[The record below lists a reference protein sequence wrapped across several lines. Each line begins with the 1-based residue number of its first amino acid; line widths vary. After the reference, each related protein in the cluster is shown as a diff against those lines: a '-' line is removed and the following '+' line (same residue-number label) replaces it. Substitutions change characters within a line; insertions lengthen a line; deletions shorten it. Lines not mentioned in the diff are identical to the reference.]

1 MRHVTVCCSVLQ
13 CAAVCC
19 SVLQCVAVI
28 CSVLQCVACHIK
40 YHRMRHVAVRECV
53 CVMSQGV
60 AVSCMSHIVTS
71 NASRHVQ
78 SQVERS
84 EKGRTA
90 VLFIIFTTL
99 YMSAIVLQRNCR
111 DGQVSILM
119 RHDMQHTAT
128 HCNTL
133 QHTATHC
140 ITDVTYS
147 NIECVMS
154 CVLQR
159 NCRDEQVSIVSILIV
174 IPTF

>member
-28 CSVLQCVACHIK
+28 CSVLQCVAVCCMSHKIPSNASCCSAWVCV
-40 YHRMRHVAVRECV
+40 RHVTV
-53 CVMSQGV
+53 CCSVLQCV
-60 AVSCMSHIVTS
+60 AVCCMSHIVTS
-71 NASRHVQ
+71 NASCHVQ

-111 DGQVSILM
+111 DGQVSISM

-140 ITDVTYS
+140 NTLHNGCYI
-147 NIECVMS
+147 
-154 CVLQR
+154 
-159 NCRDEQVSIVSILIV
+159 
-174 IPTF
+174 